1 MIERYLAGLKLSAVP
16 ELDAAM
22 HYALAGGK
30 RIRARLCLAATRA
43 GGGDPQLALPAAAA
57 IELVQAF
64 SLVHDDLPALD
75 DDSTRR
81 GRPTSH
87 VAYGEA
93 VAILSGDGL
102 LNAAFRVVADS
113 EELATATRVAV
124 LAELAGGVAGM
135 VDGQYLDVA
144 AAAPDDLDGLRDL
157 HRLKTGALI
166 SASVACGLHVAGAS
180 PAQLEPYRSFAGEL
194 GLLFQIVDDL
204 LDEGSDGAASYVAA
218 VGPERAREL
227 ARDSRGRALGL
238 LAAAPGDTAELA
250 GLTELIAGRSE

>member
-1 MIERYLAGLKLSAVP
+1 VIEDYLAGLRLSDVP

-30 RIRARLCLAATRA
+30 RIRARLCLAAARA
-43 GGGDPQLALPAAAA
+43 GGADPAAALPAAAA
-57 IELVQAF
+57 VELVQAF

-75 DDSTRR
+75 DDSVRR

-102 LNAAFRVVADS
+102 LNAAFRLVAACD
-113 EELATATRVAV
+113 LPAPTRVAV
-124 LAELAGGVAGM
+124 LSELAAGIAGM

-144 AAAPDDLDGLRDL
+144 AAAPGDVDGLREL

-166 SASVACGLHVAGAS
+166 SASVACGLHVAGV
-180 PAQLEPYRSFAGEL
+180 PADALSPYREFSAEL

-204 LDEGSDGAASYVAA
+204 LDAGDDGAASYVSA
-218 VGPERAREL
+218 VGAQRAREL
-227 ARDSRGRALGL
+227 AGESRARALEL

-250 GLTELIAGRSE
+250 GLTELIAGRTR

>member
-1 MIERYLAGLKLSAVP
+1 VIEAYLAGLQLSDVP

-30 RIRARLCLAATRA
+30 RIRARLCMAAARA
-43 GGGDPQLALPAAAA
+43 GGADPQLALPAAGA

-75 DDSTRR
+75 DDSIRR

-102 LNAAFRVVADS
+102 LNAAFR
-113 EELATATRVAV
+113 L
-124 LAELAGGVAGM
+124 VAGCDLPAPTRLAVVGELSDGIAGM
-135 VDGQYLDVA
+135 IDGQYLDVA
-144 AAAPDDLDGLRDL
+144 AAAPGDMAGLRDL

-166 SASVACGLHVAGAS
+166 SASVACGLHVAGLTGEAL
-180 PAQLEPYRSFAGEL
+180 APYRAFAAEL

-204 LDEGSDGAASYVAA
+204 LDEGDDGAASYVSA
-218 VGPERAREL
+218 VGAERARAL
-227 ARDSRGRALGL
+227 AGESRTRALEL
-238 LAAAPGDTAELA
+238 LAAAPGDTVELA
-250 GLTELIAGRSE
+250 GLTELIAGRSG

>member
-1 MIERYLAGLKLSAVP
+1 VIEAYLAGLRLSDVP

-30 RIRARLCLAATRA
+30 RIRARLCLASARA
-43 GGGDPQLALPAAAA
+43 GGADPALALPAAGA

-75 DDSTRR
+75 DDAVRR

-102 LNAAFRVVADS
+102 LNAAFRLVASAD
-113 EELATATRVAV
+113 ELEPPTRVAV
-124 LAELAGGVAGM
+124 LGELAGGIAGM

-144 AAAPDDLDGLRDL
+144 AVAPADLDGLRDL

-166 SASVACGLHVAGAS
+166 SAAVACGLHVAG
-180 PAQLEPYRSFAGEL
+180 LGEHEIRPYRAFASEL

-204 LDEGSDGAASYVAA
+204 LDEGSDGAASYVSA
-218 VGPERAREL
+218 VGIERARGLAGESRERALELLAGATGDTGEL
-227 ARDSRGRALGL
+227 AQ
-238 LAAAPGDTAELA
+238 
-250 GLTELIAGRSE
+250 LTRLIAGRTQ

>member
-1 MIERYLAGLKLSAVP
+1 VIEQYLAGLRLSAVP

-102 LNAAFRVVADS
+102 LNAAFRAVADC
-113 EELATATRVAV
+113 ELPAATRVAV

-144 AAAPDDLDGLRDL
+144 AAPPGDVDGLRDL

-166 SASVACGLHVAGAS
+166 SASVACGLHVAGAA
-180 PAQLEPYRSFAGEL
+180 PAQLEPYRTFAGEL

-204 LDEGSDGAASYVAA
+204 LDEGTDGAASYVAA
-218 VGPERAREL
+218 VGPQRAREL
-227 ARDSRGRALGL
+227 ARESRGRALEL

-250 GLTELIAGRSE
+250 DLTELIAGRSE